1 MLRFS
6 SWEWVAVTH
15 RHGAPQPE
23 YTIRADLLNAASL
36 LRCITAASEHRPEEC
51 RTRDLGRAKIRWRKE
66 VWKGV
71 KRGGD
76 EELEKRES
84 RPEGARL
91 NISLRE
97 KKDGL
102 ELLFSLKLYRDV
114 CTGFCNIQSMKRLSS
129 LWFNLSLLFLFYRPK
144 YLNSLSLF
152 LSVSH
157 LSLPV

>member
-51 RTRDLGRAKIRWRKE
+51 RTRDLGRAKIRWREE

-71 KRGGD
+71 KRGGGVWRRGKAD
-76 EELEKRES
+76 QKGPDLIFLSER
-84 RPEGARL
+84 
-91 NISLRE
+91 

-102 ELLFSLKLYRDV
+102 EPLFSLKLYSDV
-114 CTGFCNIQSMKRLSS
+114 CTRFCNIQSMKRLSS
-129 LWFNLSLLFLFYRPK
+129 LWFNLSLLCLFYRPE
-144 YLNSLSLF
+144 YLNFLSLF